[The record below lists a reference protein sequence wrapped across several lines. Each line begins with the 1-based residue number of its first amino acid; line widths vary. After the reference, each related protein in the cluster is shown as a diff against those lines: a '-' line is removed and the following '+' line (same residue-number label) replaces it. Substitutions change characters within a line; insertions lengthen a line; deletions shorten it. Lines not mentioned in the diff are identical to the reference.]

1 MEDKMN
7 EKLIEQLEDEMD
19 LQAYKRAMEE
29 FQKDPVT
36 YTQEEMLQK
45 LGLTEA
51 ELDAFIEEHKELIK

>member
-1 MEDKMN
+1 MN

-51 ELDAFIEEHKELIK
+51 ELDAFIEEHKELMK

>member
-1 MEDKMN
+1 MN

-51 ELDAFIEEHKELIK
+51 ELDAFIEEGN

>member
-1 MEDKMN
+1 MDK
-7 EKLIEQLEDEMD
+7 KRIEQLEDEMD
-19 LQAYKRAMEE
+19 IQAYKRAMEE

-51 ELDAFIEEHKELIK
+51 ELDAFIEEHKELMK

>member
-36 YTQEEMLQK
+36 YTQKEMLQK

-51 ELDAFIEEHKELIK
+51 ELDAFIEEHKELMK

>member
-1 MEDKMN
+1 MN

-19 LQAYKRAMEE
+19 LQVYKRAMEE

-51 ELDAFIEEHKELIK
+51 ELDAFIEEHKELMK